1 MILDNWRGWNQAGSK
16 TSTSFYHSFE
26 TFFVIWFPDLP
37 LITSY
42 MVDQIWK
49 KSASYT
55 TDVN

>member
-1 MILDNWRGWNQAGSK
+1 MAETKRILRLLPAFIIHSK
-16 TSTSFYHSFE
+16 HSPFLSDL
-26 TFFVIWFPDLP
+26 IWFPDLP